1 MSGLMIDQDR
11 FCHLIG
17 QTYDAAVG
25 QEEWS
30 AVLGHLLTAIGGTCV
45 ALSRHGGPAA
55 GTIAVVCDPA
65 CLQLYEFHY
74 HRIDPI
80 RPLLPRL
87 PSGSAFD
94 DRMLV
99 PGRELERTEFYN
111 DFLARWGMHGA
122 LSWHCEDPEG
132 QAATLKIVRSR
143 RHAPFGE
150 DELRLLR
157 GLAPHFGRALRIERG
172 LRRRIAARPAGRG
185 SAALTRR
192 ERECLRRIARG
203 ASSKSIARQLALS
216 AHTVNEY
223 VESAMRKLG
232 TGNRTEA
239 VAVALG
245 LGLLDAEAPDVQE
258 NR

>member
-1 MSGLMIDQDR
+1 MSGLMITQDR

-30 AVLGHLLTAIGGTCV
+30 AVLDHLLAAIGGTCA
-45 ALSRHGGPAA
+45 ALSRHGGPNL
-55 GTIAVVCDPA
+55 GTIAVGCDPA
-65 CLQLYEFHY
+65 CLQLYETYY

-87 PSGSAFD
+87 PCGSAFD
-94 DRMLV
+94 DRALV
-99 PGRELERTEFYN
+99 PGRDLERSEFYS

-122 LSWHCEDPEG
+122 LSWHIEEPQG
-132 QAATLKIVRSR
+132 QVATLKIVRSR
-143 RHAPFGE
+143 RHTSFGD

-157 GLAPHFGRALRIERG
+157 GLAPHLGRAQRIERR
-172 LRRRIAARPAGRG
+172 LRQGIAVRPRG
-185 SAALTRR
+185 SSPALTRR
-192 ERECLRRIARG
+192 ERECLCRIARG
-203 ASSKSIARQLALS
+203 ASSKAIARQLALS
-216 AHTVNEY
+216 AHTVDEY
-223 VESAMRKLG
+223 VESAMRKLR

-245 LGLLDAEAPDVQE
+245 LGLLDAEAPEIQE

>member
-11 FCHLIG
+11 FSHLIG

-25 QEEWS
+25 QDEWS
-30 AVLGHLLTAIGGTCV
+30 AVLGDLLTAVGGICV
-45 ALSRHGGPAA
+45 ALSRQGGPAA
-55 GTIAVVCDPA
+55 GTVTVGCDPA
-65 CLQLYEFHY
+65 CIELYQAHY

-80 RPLLPRL
+80 GPLLPRL

-99 PGRELERTEFYN
+99 PGRDLERSEFYN

-122 LSWHCEDPEG
+122 LSWHCQDPEG
-132 QAATLKIVRSR
+132 EVATLKIVRSR
-143 RHAPFGE
+143 RHAAFGG

-157 GLAPHFGRALRIERG
+157 GLAPHLGRALRIERG
-172 LRRRIAARPAGRG
+172 LRRRIVARPGTP
-185 SAALTRR
+185 AALTGR

-232 TGNRTEA
+232 TGNRTQA

-245 LGLLDAEAPDVQE
+245 LGLLDAEAPRRQE